1 MSDFTIILSILRRR
15 QNPVTRLFNPYI
27 NTRPPCGYLLPR
39 RGFTHQHPARSD
51 NLSRKSGQ
59 RQRDSLAQCLK
70 HGQRE
75 EKRRLLGARSE
86 EHTSELQS
94 LMRISYAVFCLK
106 KKKNRTKHI
115 LYDTILR
122 AEQYSDNETHSMTYH
137 T

>member
-75 EKRRLLGARSE
+75 EKRRLLGASPPPARRLRPPRIALRSS
-86 EHTSELQS
+86 HPDSPTLI
-94 LMRISYAVFCLK
+94 RTRRPAVFSLWDRL
-106 KKKNRTKHI
+106 NVAP
-115 LYDTILR
+115 LP
-122 AEQYSDNETHSMTYH
+122 
-137 T
+137 